1 MQKVHAMLITITKE
15 NKSYGG
21 GYEALGSQ
29 SSNAHPPSSCLV
41 SLNEW
46 IATDMASRKKKWIQ
60 ATRKMI
66 ALIFLNSLFGTRR
79 NYEVCMMDDKRKR
92 RDIVIITGR
101 MDGTPCRDSLKTR
114 ESRVAKEYH
123 PIFPDSPKNTRVIP
137 HSFILC
143 KRSLLINEKTSQK
156 AKDTKYN
163 FGSGGRN
170 KNRWD

>member
-29 SSNAHPPSSCLV
+29 CSNAHPPSSCLV

-123 PIFPDSPKNTRVIP
+123 PIFPDSPKNTS
-137 HSFILC
+137 HSAFIHPLQEKFAYKWENRPKG
-143 KRSLLINEKTSQK
+143 KRHEIQFREWWQK
-156 AKDTKYN
+156 QE
-163 FGSGGRN
+163 
-170 KNRWD
+170 